1 MTGLGKEYGE
11 ALFELAH
18 DEHIL
23 EAMDGELSD
32 IAALM
37 KAEPEFVRLLCSR
50 AIERDARVRVVDE
63 TFGGRAHAYIV
74 NFMKLLVEKERFHCF
89 QDSLDWFH
97 QRCND
102 AFGIVEASVTSAVP
116 LTENDREALRQKLES
131 ISGRKVNLFAHV
143 DPSVIGGVRVE
154 MEGRRYDNTIQNKLG
169 RLKQTMARGH

>member
-89 QDSLDWFH
+89 QDSIDWFH

-116 LTENDREALRQKLES
+116 LPPSKIVSAHALES
-131 ISGRKVNLFAHV
+131 IDS
-143 DPSVIGGVRVE
+143 IIRVTRE
-154 MEGRRYDNTIQNKLG
+154 I
-169 RLKQTMARGH
+169 RLHFLSIFRPPLNG